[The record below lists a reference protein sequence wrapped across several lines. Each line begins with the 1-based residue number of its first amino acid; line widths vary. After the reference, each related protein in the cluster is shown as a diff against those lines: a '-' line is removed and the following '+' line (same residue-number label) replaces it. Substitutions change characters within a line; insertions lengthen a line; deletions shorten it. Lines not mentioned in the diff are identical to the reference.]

1 MARILPMGT
10 ITKEEFDRLRRSLPA
25 VTKEG
30 VMATYGIS
38 QHSWYK
44 LRDGKPVKQKVIERM
59 RARFAAMADRPNPGR
74 SAPPIDQDTRSS
86 LIG

>member
-1 MARILPMGT
+1 MARILPMDT
-10 ITKEEFDRLRRSLPA
+10 ISKEEFDRLRRHIPA

-44 LRDGKPVKQKVIERM
+44 LRDGKPVKIKVIQRM
-59 RARFAAMADRPNPGR
+59 RERFASMG
-74 SAPPIDQDTRSS
+74 
-86 LIG
+86 